1 MKNHLNKLYL
11 LLISLFIFSYNA
23 NSQDNPCDY
32 LGQDYTEALQNLQSC
47 ENELNFTNYSLD
59 DCQSTKSMLQED
71 LDNAL
76 IQLSEKQ
83 ALITS
88 LQSQITSLENQLNS
102 IIPEDGITQ
111 QDVDDAIAAIIPEDG
126 ISQEDVDEAVAN
138 LISQYETEITNY
150 QNMMN
155 NCESNAINLSPLE
168 LDIPINLPQGWSMF
182 GYTCLESL
190 DVVEAFSGVSDNIE
204 IVKDELGLAYLPSWG
219 FSAFDNL
226 SFGQGYQ
233 IKLFNSISD
242 FQFCKTLVER
252 ISGCTDNVAFNY
264 DSTANYDDGSCIP
277 VVMGCMEED
286 AFNYNIDAN
295 TEDNTCID
303 VVLGCTD
310 NLADNFN
317 SNANTND
324 NSCIWTGCTNILFL
338 EYNEMANVDDGSC
351 ETNATIG
358 CTDSTA
364 LNFNSSANL
373 DISYSASTS
382 YLTYGNSGSGGYV
395 EESYNVGDLNLNFIG
410 GANIYNGISIQGY
423 ANEVT
428 ITYGSNLNFNIESFG
443 LSSYYESSNSQ
454 FQCLNGEVIPGNY
467 FNDGASE
474 CGTASFPADC
484 SDGSDEECM
493 GVPLGSMLSN
503 DDNFFIVETSTGY
516 SDSTTTNL
524 SYLSFA
530 NINWL
535 KIKYKGGGLHLEN
548 LEISSFSNQS
558 TCILPILGCTDTSFL
573 EYSSEANTDDGSC
586 SVISVPGCMDETAFN
601 FNPEANNDNGN
612 CIPVSMGCIDNTMC
626 NYNSS
631 ANTDDGSCYNNDL
644 GCGCDT
650 PAPAKGYDC
659 NGNLLAPIYLQVSG
673 NGKVEFVNISGYSLE
688 IYDWDLWSSNSF
700 NLVNAGISFEWIGCS
715 NESVGS
721 NSAYVCGATGINDS
735 QGNSLINNPAIN
747 NYLSYDYTPSQNSNQ
762 EPFEVNFI
770 SSGGGGFYISG
781 TGSSLIGYI
790 APNEFGTMECEVN
803 LGSSNG
809 GWYNIPVYFN

>member
-264 DSTANYDDGSCIP
+264 DSTANYDDGHIP
-277 VVMGCMEED
+277 VIYGMYGGR
-286 AFNYNIDAN
+286 
-295 TEDNTCID
+295 CI
-303 VVLGCTD
+303 
-310 NLADNFN
+310 
-317 SNANTND
+317 
-324 NSCIWTGCTNILFL
+324 
-338 EYNEMANVDDGSC
+338 
-351 ETNATIG
+351 
-358 CTDSTA
+358 
-364 LNFNSSANL
+364 
-373 DISYSASTS
+373 
-382 YLTYGNSGSGGYV
+382 
-395 EESYNVGDLNLNFIG
+395 
-410 GANIYNGISIQGY
+410 
-423 ANEVT
+423 
-428 ITYGSNLNFNIESFG
+428 
-443 LSSYYESSNSQ
+443 
-454 FQCLNGEVIPGNY
+454 
-467 FNDGASE
+467 
-474 CGTASFPADC
+474 
-484 SDGSDEECM
+484 
-493 GVPLGSMLSN
+493 
-503 DDNFFIVETSTGY
+503 
-516 SDSTTTNL
+516 
-524 SYLSFA
+524 
-530 NINWL
+530 
-535 KIKYKGGGLHLEN
+535 
-548 LEISSFSNQS
+548 
-558 TCILPILGCTDTSFL
+558 
-573 EYSSEANTDDGSC
+573 
-586 SVISVPGCMDETAFN
+586 
-601 FNPEANNDNGN
+601 
-612 CIPVSMGCIDNTMC
+612 
-626 NYNSS
+626 
-631 ANTDDGSCYNNDL
+631 
-644 GCGCDT
+644 
-650 PAPAKGYDC
+650 
-659 NGNLLAPIYLQVSG
+659 
-673 NGKVEFVNISGYSLE
+673 
-688 IYDWDLWSSNSF
+688 
-700 NLVNAGISFEWIGCS
+700 
-715 NESVGS
+715 
-721 NSAYVCGATGINDS
+721 
-735 QGNSLINNPAIN
+735 
-747 NYLSYDYTPSQNSNQ
+747 
-762 EPFEVNFI
+762 
-770 SSGGGGFYISG
+770 
-781 TGSSLIGYI
+781 
-790 APNEFGTMECEVN
+790 
-803 LGSSNG
+803 
-809 GWYNIPVYFN
+809 